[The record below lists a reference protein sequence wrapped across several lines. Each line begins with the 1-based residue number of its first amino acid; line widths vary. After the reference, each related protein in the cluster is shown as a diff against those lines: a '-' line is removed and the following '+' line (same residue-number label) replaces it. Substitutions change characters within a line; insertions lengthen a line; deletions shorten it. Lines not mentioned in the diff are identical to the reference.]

1 MGLRFAPKA
10 DAAHYLDVL
19 TEAAAASGG
28 TFDVFTHDTMP
39 ARFHFSH
46 NERIAPIYVVPRI
59 GYVVT
64 DRVENGSGLNKGVRP
79 PLHLLY
85 QLS

>member
-10 DAAHYLDVL
+10 NSSRYLSVL
-19 TEAAAASGG
+19 TEAATASDGA
-28 TFDVFTHDTMP
+28 FDVFTHDTMP
-39 ARFHFSH
+39 ARFHFAH
-46 NERIAPIYVVPRI
+46 NERIAPIYVVPRV

-79 PLHLLY
+79 
-85 QLS
+85 LSPSPSITG